1 MEKLGITF
9 GTMGLIMNKS
19 KNLKLVGVRF
29 SSSKNSIH
37 GIVISILKKS
47 NKPMRVRDI
56 TNQVLK
62 IKNINSKTPIN
73 SVTCSLQTS
82 KYVVRVDRGLYK
94 YKK

>member
-9 GTMGLIMNKS
+9 RTMGLIMNKS
-19 KNLKLVGVRF
+19 KNLKIVGVR
-29 SSSKNSIH
+29 SNTVNLSIH
-37 GIVISILKKS
+37 AIAVKILKKS
-47 NKPMRVRDI
+47 NKPMRVIDI

-62 IKNINSKTPIN
+62 IKNINSKTPLN
-73 SVTCSLQTS
+73 SVCAILQTS

>member
-1 MEKLGITF
+1 MEKLGITLR
-9 GTMGLIMNKS
+9 TLGLIMNKS
-19 KNLKLVGVRF
+19 KNLKSVGVRS
-29 SSSKNSIH
+29 SSSKNTIH

-47 NKPMRVRDI
+47 NKPMRVQDI

-62 IKNINSKTPIN
+62 IKNINSKTPLN

-82 KYVVRVDRGLYK
+82 KHTIRVGHGLYK